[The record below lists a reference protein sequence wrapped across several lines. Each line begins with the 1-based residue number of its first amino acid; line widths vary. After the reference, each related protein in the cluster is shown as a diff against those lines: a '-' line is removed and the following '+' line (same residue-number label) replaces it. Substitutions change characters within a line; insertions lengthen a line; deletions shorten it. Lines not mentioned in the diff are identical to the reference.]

1 MPTVHPSDR
10 PQYVLGDLQPARVVA
25 TSLCIGRAALDA
37 MRERGAPALNIGGK
51 IYFDVP
57 ELVVWI
63 TTNCQTISHRPKQD
77 G

>member
-1 MPTVHPSDR
+1 MPTVNPQDR
-10 PQYVLGDLQPARVVA
+10 PQYVLGDLQSAKVVA
-25 TSLCIGRAALDA
+25 TSLGIGRGALDA

-57 ELVVWI
+57 ELVLWI
-63 TTNCQTISHRPKQD
+63 TTNCQTISHRHQQH